1 MTNPMNELLSPAAR
15 AVRDAIGEADAFWD
29 EEVAAAVL
37 RAASAR
43 TEDLIGDTPHPKF
56 AEGVLAAV
64 EFLQRT
70 AAELE
75 APNV

>member
-1 MTNPMNELLSPAAR
+1 MTNPKPTPLSPAAQ
-15 AVRDAIGEADAFWD
+15 AVKDAIGEADAFWD

-43 TEDLIGDTPHPKF
+43 TEDLIGDTPHAKF

-75 APNV
+75 VPNA